1 MPATFYCFA
10 NNIGTYFVHLLLRPH
25 NASHSLLSFIKV
37 IVLLNY
43 GKLWDATVG
52 IENAT
57 QNKTI
62 LSISRNLL
70 SKVTVTKN
78 PLTIEKFY
86 RILTKAL
93 SEAVRMEASII
104 HKHQLE
110 GSSKSS
116 KVGFRWQDKTL
127 DSSSRSG

>member
-1 MPATFYCFA
+1 MPH
-10 NNIGTYFVHLLLRPH
+10 IL
-25 NASHSLLSFIKV
+25 FIKV
-37 IVLLNY
+37 IVLLNS

-52 IENAT
+52 IESAT

-86 RILTKAL
+86 RILSKAL

-104 HKHQLE
+104 HKHQLGRSSE
-110 GSSKSS
+110 SSKL
-116 KVGFRWQDKTL
+116 GFWWQDKTL